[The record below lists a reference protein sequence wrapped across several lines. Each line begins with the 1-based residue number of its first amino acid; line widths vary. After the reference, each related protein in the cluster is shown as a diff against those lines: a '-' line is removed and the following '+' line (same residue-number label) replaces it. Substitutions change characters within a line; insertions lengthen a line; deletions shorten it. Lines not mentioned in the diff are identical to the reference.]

1 MTTVATKLMSAL
13 ALVGALLGAPVAAQ
27 QQPASQPELA
37 EPARQVAKP
46 ALWKVSDADTTIYLF
61 GTIHLLPKGIDWYHG
76 KVESAFE
83 QADELVTEIP
93 EGAEAEA
100 PALVVRLGMLP
111 SGESLRTQMDAD
123 ERTKYEAALAG
134 QGLPAEAFDRYQ
146 PWFAAVTLATIP
158 LMREGF
164 DPSRGVEAELAER
177 NRKLAR
183 PRIGLETLDFQL
195 GLFAGFSHTVQ
206 KQYLFEVIDSLPQ
219 LKGEIDKMVDAWA
232 SGNAIALAELMNA
245 DESSPELIEAL
256 IVNRNKTWS
265 AWIRQRLD
273 RPGTVFLAVGA
284 GHLGGAGSVQDQL
297 EMAGL
302 KVERVQ

>member
-1 MTTVATKLMSAL
+1 MSAL
-13 ALVGALLGAPVAAQ
+13 ALVSALLGAPVAAQ

-37 EPARQVAKP
+37 ESARQEANP

-134 QGLPAEAFDRYQ
+134 QGL
-146 PWFAAVTLATIP
+146 
-158 LMREGF
+158 
-164 DPSRGVEAELAER
+164 
-177 NRKLAR
+177 
-183 PRIGLETLDFQL
+183 
-195 GLFAGFSHTVQ
+195 
-206 KQYLFEVIDSLPQ
+206 
-219 LKGEIDKMVDAWA
+219 
-232 SGNAIALAELMNA
+232 
-245 DESSPELIEAL
+245 
-256 IVNRNKTWS
+256 
-265 AWIRQRLD
+265 
-273 RPGTVFLAVGA
+273 
-284 GHLGGAGSVQDQL
+284 
-297 EMAGL
+297 
-302 KVERVQ
+302 